1 MWIKAENG
9 INDAATVKE
18 KVREILLQNMQDGVL
33 HVPKEYGLFI
43 TK

>member
-33 HVPKEYGLFI
+33 HVPKGYGLFI
-43 TK
+43 AK

>member
-1 MWIKAENG
+1 MWIKKENG

-33 HVPKEYGLFI
+33 HVPKKYGLFI
-43 TK
+43 AK

>member
-1 MWIKAENG
+1 MWIKAEYG

-18 KVREILLQNMQDGVL
+18 KVREILLQNMLDGVL

-43 TK
+43 AK

>member
-9 INDAATVKE
+9 INDAATIKE
-18 KVREILLQNMQDGVL
+18 KVRDILLHNMQDGVL

-43 TK
+43 AK